1 MRDGPTTASPCR
13 PTPCRAAL
21 GTITH
26 ALTALVLLAIPV
38 LHGAQAADA
47 ATGYPRGP
55 VRYVVPFPVGGGV
68 DVAGRILAQRL
79 SEHFGKPFVV
89 ENRGGAN
96 GSIGTEV
103 VAHAPPDGMTL
114 LFTGAG
120 FVTNPSLYAKIPYDP
135 IRDFAPVS
143 MMAYGPNVLVV
154 NPSLPAR
161 NVQELIALARAKP
174 DQIGFA
180 GSGSGSTPHLAG
192 ELMNQLAGIR
202 MVHIPYRGTGPALVA
217 ILGGETPVMFL
228 PAINAGPHI
237 ASGRLRALAVTSRER
252 LQSLPQVPT
261 VAESGLPGYES
272 AQWYGVLAPAGTD
285 RAILDT
291 LNAAIAR
298 IMHTSDMQTRMH
310 EDGLV
315 PIGGSREQFAA
326 LIASDIAKWA
336 KVIRLSGA
344 RVD

>member
-1 MRDGPTTASPCR
+1 MRQLLVRVALRRTT
-13 PTPCRAAL
+13 L
-21 GTITH
+21 
-26 ALTALVLLAIPV
+26 ALTACVLLVSPG
-38 LHGAQAADA
+38 LHAAQAADA
-47 ATGYPRGP
+47 PASYPRGP

-79 SEHFGKPFVV
+79 AEHFGKPFVV

-96 GSIGTEV
+96 GNIGTEV
-103 VAHAPPDGMTL
+103 VAHAAPDGMTL

-120 FVTNPSLYAKIPYDP
+120 FVTNPSLYSKTPYDP
-135 IRDFAPVS
+135 IRDFAPVA
-143 MMAYGPNVLVV
+143 MMAFGPNVLVV
-154 NPSLPAR
+154 NASLPVKS
-161 NVQELIALARAKP
+161 VQELIALARARP

-180 GSGSGSTPHLAG
+180 GSGNGSTPHLAG

-217 ILGGETPVMFL
+217 ILGGEAPVMFL
-228 PAINAGPHI
+228 PAINAGPNI

-285 RAILDT
+285 AAILNA

-298 IMHTSDMQTRMH
+298 IMHTSDMQARMH

-326 LIASDIAKWA
+326 LITSEITKWA
-336 KVIRLSGA
+336 KVIKLSGA